1 MVAAI
6 AESLAAIV
14 LDHMATTSTSTTT
27 TVPDTL
33 NVLDIGCG
41 DCSSGRALV
50 SAITSGVS
58 RLTHTC
64 CIRRRNAAIHD
75 HGSTEHATL
84 RPTPQVGFDVRS
96 SSDIFQ
102 PWPVVDQPLT
112 APGIGVMHRIARLIV
127 ELTLAQFTCAVAFKC
142 FDHTC
147 ALSSRPTATLSH
159 ACMLFWDG
167 IF

>member
-50 SAITSGVS
+50 SAIASGVS
-58 RLTHTC
+58 RLTHTTQLLYVDTWVAQ
-64 CIRRRNAAIHD
+64 RRSTMHT
-75 HGSTEHATL
+75 HHSTEHATL
-84 RPTPQVGFDVRS
+84 RPIPQVGLE
-96 SSDIFQ
+96 I
-102 PWPVVDQPLT
+102 
-112 APGIGVMHRIARLIV
+112 
-127 ELTLAQFTCAVAFKC
+127 
-142 FDHTC
+142 
-147 ALSSRPTATLSH
+147 
-159 ACMLFWDG
+159 
-167 IF
+167 